1 MDFKQLLQSSIT
13 SLKSNALRT
22 FLTMLGIIIG
32 ISSVILIY
40 SIGQG
45 AVVFVNNELSLFG
58 TNFFQLNPGTSILA
72 NFTGGA
78 QTITLDDVDA
88 IRKDTSIT
96 NIQTV
101 GAFVTTSTTVSAND
115 IDKVILIYGMSP
127 ELVDVLKPNLLYGDF
142 ITSDNNL
149 NSERTVVMGRKAAET
164 FFGAGTDPV
173 GESIKIDN
181 KQFKIVGIASSGSVL
196 FGSFFDNAVFIPI
209 NTAIHE
215 VIGSSRIREVDVSV
229 KDTNL
234 MNETIAQ
241 VTDLMRERHNLKPG
255 EENDFIVASATDS
268 LAVVRTITNTLTLI
282 IVAIS
287 AISLL
292 VGGVGVMNIMLVSVT
307 ERTHEIGL
315 LKAIGAEE
323 KDILMQFLIEA
334 MVMTGIGGFLGI
346 VVGIAGAG
354 IVSLVVGIP
363 LVVSPVAVLVA
374 FSVSM
379 VVGIVFGLYPARRAA
394 RLSPIDALRYE

>member
-1 MDFKQLLQSSIT
+1 MDFNELIRSAFT
-13 SLKSNALRT
+13 SLRSNAMRT

-45 AVVFVNNELSLFG
+45 SVEFVNNELSLFG
-58 TNFFQLNPGTSILA
+58 TNFFQINPGTSVLA

-78 QTITLDDVDA
+78 QTITTEDVDA
-88 IRKDTSIT
+88 IRKDTSLT

-115 IDKVILIYGMSP
+115 INKVLLVYGASP
-127 ELVDVLKPNLLYGDF
+127 EIINILKPNIAYGEF
-142 ITSDNNL
+142 FSEDNNL
-149 NSERTVVMGRKAAET
+149 NSERVVVIGKKAAEN
-164 FFGAGTDPV
+164 FFGGGVNPI
-173 GESIKIDN
+173 GENVKIDN
-181 KQFKIVGIASSGSVL
+181 KQFRVIGVASSGSVL
-196 FGSFFDNAVFIPI
+196 FGGFFDNALFVPL
-209 NTAIHE
+209 NTAIHQ
-215 VIGSSRIREVDVSV
+215 ISGSSRIREVDIEV

-234 MNETIAQ
+234 MNDTIAQ
-241 VTDLMRERHNLKPG
+241 VTDLMRERHNIKTG

-268 LAVVRTITNTLTLI
+268 LTIVRSITNLLTLI

-287 AISLL
+287 AISLV

-307 ERTHEIGL
+307 ERTREVGL
-315 LKAIGAEE
+315 LKAIGALE

-334 MVMTGIGGFLGI
+334 MVMTGIGGILGILVGIFGALIISI
-346 VVGIAGAG
+346 VVGI
-354 IVSLVVGIP
+354 P
-363 LVVSPVAVLVA
+363 WVVSPVAILIA

-379 VVGIVFGLYPARRAA
+379 LVGIVFGLYPARRAA
-394 RLSPIDALRYE
+394 HLSPIDALRYE